1 MAVGTTVQSS
11 LHASELLGSYG
22 LSTTVVDSRFIKPID
37 QELFKLLAKNHEILV
52 TVEDGSIGGF
62 SAHVMSFLAKEGLLD
77 NGLKF
82 RPIFFPDKFINH
94 GKPDEQNIE
103 CGIDSANIVNT
114 VLNALGIVSPTKLSL
129 ERA

>member
-1 MAVGTTVQSS
+1 M
-11 LHASELLGSYG
+11 
-22 LSTTVVDSRFIKPID
+22 
-37 QELFKLLAKNHEILV
+37 FKLLAKNHEILV

-62 SAHVMSFLAKEGLLD
+62 SAHVMSFLAKEGLQIMVSNSD
-77 NGLKF
+77 Q
-82 RPIFFPDKFINH
+82 FFPDKFINH

>member
-1 MAVGTTVQSS
+1 M
-11 LHASELLGSYG
+11 
-22 LSTTVVDSRFIKPID
+22 
-37 QELFKLLAKNHEILV
+37 FKLLAKNHEILV

-77 NGLKF
+77 NGSNSDQSSFL
-82 RPIFFPDKFINH
+82 INLSIMVNLTS
-94 GKPDEQNIE
+94 KILN
-103 CGIDSANIVNT
+103 GIDSANIVNT

>member
-1 MAVGTTVQSS
+1 MF
-11 LHASELLGSYG
+11 L
-22 LSTTVVDSRFIKPID
+22 ID
-37 QELFKLLAKNHEILV
+37 FWTIFKILAKNHEILV

-62 SAHVMSFLAKEGLLD
+62 SAQVMSFLAKQGLLD

-94 GKPDEQNIE
+94 GKPEEQNIE
-103 CGIDSANIVNT
+103 CGIDSKNIVDT
-114 VLNALGIVSPTKLSL
+114 VLNALGIASPAKISL